1 MPENIERLDHRD
13 PATGAPCRAPKI
25 NAKKIT
31 VAPEPHIIR
40 HLQKAEYMSAEW
52 KQLTGQRNHVENS
65 NRSIKRSSGVDLH
78 NSSKRLGRGR
88 TFQTLAVAFAITAEN
103 VRRIITGIESVC
115 KTSVP
120 KPAPKTR
127 AKRRPQFEGA
137 YTAAQVKVE
146 APPGI

>member
-13 PATGAPCRAPKI
+13 PATNLPTRAPKI
-25 NAKKIT
+25 TAKKIT

-88 TFQTLAVAFAITAEN
+88 PFQTLAVAFAIAAEN

-115 KTSVP
+115 KASVP
-120 KPAPKTR
+120 KPALKTR